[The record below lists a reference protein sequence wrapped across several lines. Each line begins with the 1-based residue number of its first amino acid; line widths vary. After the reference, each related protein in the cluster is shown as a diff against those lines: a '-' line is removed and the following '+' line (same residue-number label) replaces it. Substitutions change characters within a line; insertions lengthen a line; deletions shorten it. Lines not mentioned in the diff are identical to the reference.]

1 MQGHTV
7 THWGPFVVTAD
18 EGRVTQVEGHPT
30 DPDPSPIGQGLLAA
44 TECRIARPSIRRS
57 WLTDGPGAAPHLR
70 GIDPFVEVEWEEA
83 LDLVARELARVKA
96 EHGNPSIYG
105 GSYGWGSAGRFHQPS
120 LQLFRFLRHF
130 GGYTDARGTYSSSAA
145 DAIIPYF
152 FGMAYGQAV
161 GQQTSWSQIV
171 DHAELIVSFGSLRL
185 NNAQVTY
192 GGQGPHITRHW
203 LEAAKQRGIQFV
215 NVGPLR
221 DDEEIVDNRWLPAR
235 PGTDVAL
242 MAALIHTLVDEGLA
256 DEDFLQR
263 YCVGWEPLQ
272 AYLFGVPDGGPKD
285 AEWAATITGLDAS
298 TIRSLAR
305 EMAGKRTLVNLSLSV
320 QRTDHGEQPYW
331 MGCALAAALGQIG
344 LPGGGLAL
352 PFGAN
357 GNVGAGQI
365 RKRIPGPPTPRM
377 PPGMPVISVSRVV
390 EMLEQPGQAYD
401 FNGRSGVYP
410 DIKLVYWVGGNVFH
424 HHQDLNRLVRAWQ
437 KPETIIV
444 HEPFWTPMA
453 KRADIVLPA
462 TTPLERNDLGGAE
475 TMLVATKTVLAPHAD
490 ARDDYAILA
499 ELAERLD
506 FGFTFT
512 EDRSAD
518 EWLRFLY
525 EEFRS
530 DNDYAPDFDTFLA
543 DDYLVHADMAPMGE
557 TDQVFLKAFR
567 TDPEAAPLGTPS
579 GRIELYSETIAGFG
593 YADCPPH
600 PTWIEPYER
609 LDTDAAERFGLHL
622 VSNQPRT
629 RLHSQYD
636 HSAVSQETKVAGREP
651 IRIHPLDAAARG
663 ISDGDLVRVFNDRG
677 ACLAGVVLSDAVAP
691 NVVQMA
697 TGAWFDPDETG
708 MCKAG
713 NPNVL
718 TRDKGTSSLAQGPSA
733 HTCLVEVERYDGEPP
748 PVTAYDPPEFTA
760 DR

>member
-1 MQGHTV
+1 
-7 THWGPFVVTAD
+7 
-18 EGRVTQVEGHPT
+18 
-30 DPDPSPIGQGLLAA
+30 
-44 TECRIARPSIRRS
+44 
-57 WLTDGPGAAPHLR
+57 
-70 GIDPFVEVEWEEA
+70 
-83 LDLVARELARVKA
+83 
-96 EHGNPSIYG
+96 
-105 GSYGWGSAGRFHQPS
+105 SYGWGSAGRFHQPS

-171 DHAELIVSFGSLRL
+171 GHADLIVSFGSLRL

-192 GGQGPHITRHW
+192 GGQGPHLTRHW
-203 LEAAKQRGIQFV
+203 LEAAKERGIQFV
-215 NVGPLR
+215 NIGPLR
-221 DDEEIVDNRWLPAR
+221 DDEEIVDSRWLPAR

-242 MAALIHTLVDEGLA
+242 MAGLIHTLADERLA

-272 AYLFGVPDGGPKD
+272 AYLFGVSDGQPKD
-285 AEWAATITGLDAS
+285 AEWAAAITGLDAS

-305 EMAGKRTLVNLSLSV
+305 EMAGRRTLVNLSLSV
-320 QRTDHGEQPYW
+320 QRTDHGEQAYW

-390 EMLEQPGQAYD
+390 EMLEQPGQPYD
-401 FNGRSGVYP
+401 FNGRRGVYP
-410 DIKLVYWVGGNVFH
+410 DIRLVYWVGGNVFH

-475 TMLVATKTVLAPHAD
+475 TMLVAMKAVLAPHAD

-499 ELAERLD
+499 ALAERLD

-512 EDRSAD
+512 EGRSAD

-525 EEFRS
+525 EEFRA
-530 DNDYAPDFDTFLA
+530 DNDYAPDFDTFWA
-543 DDYLVHADMAPMGE
+543 SDYLIHADMAPMGE
-557 TDQVFLKAFR
+557 TNQVFLQRFR
-567 TDPEAAPLGTPS
+567 ADPESAPLGTPS

-593 YADCPPH
+593 YGDCPPL

-609 LDTDAAERFGLHL
+609 LGTDAAGRFGLHL

-636 HSAVSQETKVAGREP
+636 HSAISQATKVAGREP
-651 IRIHPLDAAARG
+651 VRMHPADAADRG

-677 ACLAGVVLSDAVAP
+677 ACLGGAVISDAVAR

-697 TGAWFDPDETG
+697 TGTWFDPDETG
-708 MCKAG
+708 MCRAG

-733 HTCLVEVERYDGEPP
+733 HTCLVEVDRYPGEPP
-748 PVTAYDPPEFTA
+748 PVTAYDPPAFTA